1 MPESSRQVRLA
12 ARPSGAPKD
21 SDFELTETPMP
32 TPGEGEMLVRVAYLS
47 LDPYMRGRMNDA
59 PSYAPPVAIGE
70 VMVGGAVGEVVASEA
85 AGFSAGDIVEGR
97 LGWRTH
103 ALARAE
109 DVRKVDPALAPISTA
124 LGVLGMPGL
133 TAYFGLLDVG
143 RPVPGQTVVVSAA
156 SGAVG
161 AVVGQIARIEGCR
174 AVGIAGL
181 DEKVAYVTGELG
193 FDAGINY
200 RTQDVDTA
208 LRDAAPDGVDVY
220 FDNVG
225 GPVTDAVFNHVNR
238 RARIVI
244 CGQVSQ
250 YNLTEP
256 DLGPRNLRFLIVH
269 RARIEGFL
277 VFDYQNRYDE
287 GLAALAGWIADG
299 RLKYREDITDGLENA
314 PAAFRGMLEGRNF
327 GKQLVRVGPE
337 PAGPTRSR

>member
-1 MPESSRQVRLA
+1 MAESNRQIRLA

-21 SDFELTETPMP
+21 SDFELVETPMP
-32 TPGEGEMLVRVAYLS
+32 TPGEGETLVRVAYLS

-70 VMVGGAVGEVVASEA
+70 VMVGGAVGEVMESKA
-85 AGFSAGDIVEGR
+85 AGFAAGDIVEGR
-97 LGWRTH
+97 LGWQSH
-103 ALARAE
+103 ALARVE

-124 LGVLGMPGL
+124 VGVLGMPGL

-143 RPVPGQTVVVSAA
+143 QPTPGQTVVVSAA

-161 AVVGQIARIEGCR
+161 AVVGQIARIKGCR
-174 AVGIAGL
+174 AIGIAGS

-200 RTQDVDTA
+200 RTQDVDAA
-208 LRDAAPDGVDVY
+208 LAEAAPGGVDVY

-225 GPVTDAVFNHVNR
+225 GPVTDAVFNHINR

-250 YNLTEP
+250 YNMTEP

-277 VFDYQNRYDE
+277 VFDYQDRYDE

-314 PAAFRGMLEGRNF
+314 PAAFRGMLEVRNF
-327 GKQLVRVGPE
+327 GKQLVRVGAE
-337 PAGPTRSR
+337 PAGLARDR

>member
-1 MPESSRQVRLA
+1 M
-12 ARPSGAPKD
+12 
-21 SDFELTETPMP
+21 
-32 TPGEGEMLVRVAYLS
+32 
-47 LDPYMRGRMNDA
+47 
-59 PSYAPPVAIGE
+59 
-70 VMVGGAVGEVVASEA
+70 ASEA

-174 AVGIAGL
+174 AVGIAGS

-200 RTQDVDTA
+200 RTHDVDTA